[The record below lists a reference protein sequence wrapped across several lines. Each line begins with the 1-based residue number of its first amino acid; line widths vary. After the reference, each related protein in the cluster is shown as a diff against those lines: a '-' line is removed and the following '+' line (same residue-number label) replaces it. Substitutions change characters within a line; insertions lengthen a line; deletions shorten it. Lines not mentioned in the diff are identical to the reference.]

1 MKGIDSKMENGFKGI
16 EINQVYDM
24 LKMINKAVLYTTTMI
39 KNAVSHLDENKLIYI
54 EKLKKLQYYI
64 ISLSEK
70 IYSITEISFHNLKW
84 CVKEVLSWIK

>member
-1 MKGIDSKMENGFKGI
+1 MENGFKGI

-24 LKMINKAVLYTTTMI
+24 LKMINRAVLYTTTMI
-39 KNAVSHLDENKLIYI
+39 KNVINHLDENKLIYI

-64 ISLSEK
+64 ISLSVK
-70 IYSITEISFHNLKW
+70 VSHITEISFHNLKW

>member
-1 MKGIDSKMENGFKGI
+1 MENKFKGI

-24 LKMINKAVLYTTTMI
+24 LKMINKAVLYTTSMI
-39 KNAVSHLDENKLIYI
+39 KNVVNHLDENKLIYI

-70 IYSITEISFHNLKW
+70 IYSN
-84 CVKEVLSWIK
+84 

>member
-1 MKGIDSKMENGFKGI
+1 MENGFKGI

-24 LKMINKAVLYTTTMI
+24 LKMINRAVLYTTTMI
-39 KNAVSHLDENKLIYI
+39 KNVINHLDENKLIYI

-64 ISLSEK
+64 ISLSGK
-70 IYSITEISFHNLKW
+70 ICSITEISFHNLKW